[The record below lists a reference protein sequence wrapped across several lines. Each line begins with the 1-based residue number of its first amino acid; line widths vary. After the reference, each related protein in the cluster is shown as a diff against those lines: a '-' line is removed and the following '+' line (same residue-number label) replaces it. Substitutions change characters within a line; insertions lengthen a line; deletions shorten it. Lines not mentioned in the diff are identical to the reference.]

1 MQSTPRCGLTLVR
14 ALLIFAALS
23 AVSITSGCKK
33 KAPQPADPTWEER
46 LAAAGGQKLI
56 FDVRPSDGIC
66 GGAADAKTTSDI
78 VSKRLNALGLPCGVR
93 YEEGRIHVL
102 CPGMTPADMPKAKS
116 LEVSACLTVRAV
128 DDESDAL
135 AAPAVAAAMEGKNVT
150 RTAGRSR
157 RLQLESPEPQTLRDV
172 MAKAV
177 LPAGREAVIERLGGR
192 SDSPMFASLIL
203 HTDLILSGKSV
214 TGATANEDEMG
225 YPFVRVTVDAA
236 AAKAFGDFTAAN
248 VDKRIAILVDD
259 EVMSTPVIAEAIPG
273 GEFQVSMPKDGDAK
287 TLAAAMA
294 NRFDA
299 ALVFAGAETILP
311 AKK

>member
-1 MQSTPRCGLTLVR
+1 MVR
-14 ALLIFAALS
+14 ALLVLAALS
-23 AVSITSGCKK
+23 AVCITAGCKK
-33 KAPQPADPTWEER
+33 EASQPTGPTWEER

-56 FDVRPSDGIC
+56 FDVGPSDTSC
-66 GGAADAKTTSDI
+66 GGASDAKITSEI
-78 VSKRLNALGLPCGVR
+78 VAKRLNAMGLACGVR
-93 YEEGRIHVL
+93 YQEQRIHVL
-102 CPGMTPADMPKAKS
+102 CPGMTLADLLRAKS
-116 LEVSACLTVRAV
+116 LEVTACLTIRAV

-135 AAPAVAAAMEGKNVT
+135 GAPAVAVAMEGKRVT
-150 RTAGRSR
+150 RAAGRSR
-157 RLQLESPEPQTLRDV
+157 RFQLESPQRQTLMDV

-177 LPAGREAVIERLGGR
+177 LPAGREVAVERLGLRG
-192 SDSPMFASLIL
+192 DAPIFASLIL
-203 HTDLILSGKSV
+203 HSHVILSGKAV
-214 TGATANEDEMG
+214 TGATADEDELG
-225 YPFVRVTVDAA
+225 YPYVRVTVDAA
-236 AAKAFGDFTAAN
+236 ATKVFADFTAAN

-273 GEFQVSMPKDGDAK
+273 GVLRVTMPKDGDAK